1 MNDELSKQEAED
13 VLKALDDA
21 INKGPWDKST
31 FLKAIG
37 KKLQE
42 IRYDFA
48 SKMNDTG
55 AKSLTASHLAKRVA
69 LRAGQQEV
77 FVSLFCSEGQ
87 HIRNWERI
95 VNNLKHQVI
104 SRPVYA
110 SEEDVKALLRTKENI
125 NREAY
130 VGVYINKNELLHPPP
145 DRIPKD
151 KLGNEILT
159 FKDNA
164 FNLDNIT
171 NFYHASGVYTFEDGR
186 LVRQGDM
193 NLASGNK

>member
-1 MNDELSKQEAED
+1 MKDDLTIQEAKE
-13 VLKALDDA
+13 VLDALDDA

-48 SKMNDTG
+48 LKMNDG
-55 AKSLTASHLAKRVA
+55 HSNKNLTDAHLAKRIA
-69 LRAGQQEV
+69 LRAGQLEV
-77 FVSLFCSEGQ
+77 FVSLFCAEGQ
-87 HIRNWERI
+87 TLRNWEKI
-95 VNNLKHQVI
+95 VNNLTHQVI

-110 SEEDVKALLRTKENI
+110 KEEEVKSLLRTKENI

-130 VGVYINKNELLHPPP
+130 VGVYIDKHELLHPPP

-151 KLGNEILT
+151 KLGNDILT

-164 FNLDNIT
+164 FNVNNIT
-171 NFYHASGVYTFEDGR
+171 YFYHASGIYTYEDGR
-186 LVRQGDM
+186 LIRQSDM
-193 NLASGNK
+193 NLSSM